1 LSAGA
6 SGRTYSAPTDPI
18 AIFRGPTSKG
28 REGGG
33 ERREGKGGRVDREM
47 RGEWREGVRP
57 LP

>member
-28 REGGG
+28 REG
-33 ERREGKGGRVDREM
+33 ERREGKG
-47 RGEWREGVRP
+47 RGEEWIER
-57 LP
+57 